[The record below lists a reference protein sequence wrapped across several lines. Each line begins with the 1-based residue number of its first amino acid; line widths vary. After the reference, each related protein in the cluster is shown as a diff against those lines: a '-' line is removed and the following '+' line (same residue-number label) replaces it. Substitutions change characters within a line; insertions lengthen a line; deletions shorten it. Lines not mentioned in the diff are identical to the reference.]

1 MTQSLRAKVVRLI
14 VPLPFKFLYLDDV
27 AMGWIIYVL
36 FMAWFFFFE
45 FLLQM
50 MSNFYMPTCFLC
62 FHNFPFLV
70 SVILE
75 VHLHFQNTYFFLS
88 CSFLEHSDILFQN
101 INFIICAFKFYLIEV
116 ASCYYSFCLKI
127 LSFKVIITF

>member
-1 MTQSLRAKVVRLI
+1 MCHCHSNS
-14 VPLPFKFLYLDDV
+14 YNLDDV

-45 FLLQM
+45 FLLQIL
-50 MSNFYMPTCFLC
+50 SNFYMPTCFVC
-62 FHNFPFLV
+62 FHNFPFIV

-88 CSFLEHSDILFQN
+88 CSFLEHYDMLLQN
-101 INFIICAFKFYLIEV
+101 INFIICAFKLYLIEV
-116 ASCYYSFCLKI
+116 TSCCYSFAKKFFPSKKSLP
-127 LSFKVIITF
+127 FKPLIM